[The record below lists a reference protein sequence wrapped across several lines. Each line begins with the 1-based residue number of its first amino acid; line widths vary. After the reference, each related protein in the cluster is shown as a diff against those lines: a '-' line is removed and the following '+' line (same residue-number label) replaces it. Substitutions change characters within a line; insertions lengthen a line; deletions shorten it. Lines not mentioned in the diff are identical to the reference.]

1 MSKQAIFLEES
12 DKVAMALAWSQ
23 LTSLFFAMGFQPVEL
38 PHPDPRHSY
47 RAIKLTKRRVKTT

>member
-12 DKVAMALAWSQ
+12 DKIAIALAWSQ
-23 LTSLFFAMGFQPVEL
+23 LTSLFFAMDFLHVEEKA
-38 PHPDPRHSY
+38 HAPRHSY